1 MTRKMLTLLST
12 SIALL
17 LAIGTAQAR
26 PFGDADRPNGKRKGA
41 RLERLKTTL
50 NLTDTQLQQLKAI
63 WAEQR
68 ARCAPY
74 RKQIRPL
81 RQQMKTLF
89 QADTVNEAQI
99 VALHAKIRSL
109 RQAMADERFQSKLK
123 MMRLLSKEQR
133 AKMGDGF
140 RRGKRGR
147 GHRGPG
153 AF

>member
-1 MTRKMLTLLST
+1 MTKTMLTILST

-26 PFGDADRPNGKRKGA
+26 PFGDGDGPRGKWKGA
-41 RLERLKTTL
+41 KLERLKTKL

-74 RKQIRPL
+74 RKQIQPL

-99 VALHAKIRSL
+99 VATHAKIRTL
-109 RQAMADERFQSKLK
+109 RQAMGDERFQSKLK
-123 MMRLLSKEQR
+123 MMRVLSKEQR
-133 AKMGDGF
+133 AKLLEGGH
-140 RRGKRGR
+140 RGKRGR